1 MPGLVV
7 PLANFETE
15 LAQIDLGDGWE
26 LRPLGRVTHRG
37 ALAL

>member
-26 LRPLGRVTHRG
+26 LRPWVT
-37 ALAL
+37 AI

>member
-7 PLANFETE
+7 PLANFETD

-26 LRPLGRVTHRG
+26 LRPWVT
-37 ALAL
+37 AI